1 MARAASDRRART
13 PTLVVKPRL
22 QTRSLFADV
31 PRMNAIDASR
41 VAALRLD
48 WETPLLR
55 AVAWVARFRF
65 LAFALLAA
73 YLVGAGTGWSQDP
86 HGIGG
91 DWHYYADGG
100 RALFGGS
107 YGEAGRGGVHLFAD
121 HPELTTGPL
130 SLVVARGLL
139 VLGPNGWFA
148 AHVAIAA
155 LGLVAILLLERA
167 ALLAAP
173 LRRRQLQVAALVGGL
188 LLMRMWNELALT
200 GHIDDA
206 LALAA
211 LAAVSWAVVSRKPYV
226 AGFALAAAVT
236 SKPWAIVAAP
246 LLFALPARRLLAF
259 AITPVAVAC
268 AAAPFVLG
276 DARTLAAS
284 GKYNLGVASDSG
296 LRVLHLAVGAAP
308 HWLRAAQLLAC
319 LAVAGLAIL
328 RRRPEVV
335 LFLALAT
342 KMSLDSQTVAYYS
355 TAALFG
361 ALAYD
366 LMGRRSALP
375 VWTLF
380 TYLAL
385 HSSMDVVA
393 NASLRA
399 DVRAAVALVPILA
412 LLGVEP
418 LRPRRA
424 A

>member
-1 MARAASDRRART
+1 MD
-13 PTLVVKPRL
+13 
-22 QTRSLFADV
+22 
-31 PRMNAIDASR
+31 AIDASR
-41 VAALRLD
+41 VAGAGLRLD

-65 LAFALLAA
+65 VAFALFAA
-73 YLVGAGTGWSQDP
+73 YLVGAGTGWSLEP

-100 RALFGGS
+100 RALFGGG

-139 VLGPNGWFA
+139 VLGANGWFA

-155 LGLVAILLLERA
+155 FGLGAILLLERA
-167 ALLAAP
+167 AIVAAP
-173 LRRRQLQVAALVGGL
+173 LRHRRDLQVASLVGGL
-188 LLMRMWNELALT
+188 LLVRMWNELALT

-211 LAAVSWAVVSRKPYV
+211 LAVVSWAVVSRRPYV

-236 SKPWAIVAAP
+236 CKPWAIVAAP

-284 GKYNLGVASDSG
+284 GRYNLGVASDSG
-296 LRVLHLAVGAAP
+296 LRVLHLAVGDAP
-308 HWLRAAQLLAC
+308 HWLRAAQLAAC
-319 LAVAGLAIL
+319 LAVAALAVL
-328 RRRPEVV
+328 RRRPEAV

-342 KMSLDSQTVAYYS
+342 KVSLDSQTLAYYS
-355 TAALFG
+355 AAALFG

-366 LMGRRSALP
+366 LLGRRSALP

-393 NASLRA
+393 SPMLRA
-399 DVRAAVALVPILA
+399 DIRMGVVLMAVLLVIGQRPQARA
-412 LLGVEP
+412 GSG
-418 LRPRRA
+418 RS
-424 A
+424 